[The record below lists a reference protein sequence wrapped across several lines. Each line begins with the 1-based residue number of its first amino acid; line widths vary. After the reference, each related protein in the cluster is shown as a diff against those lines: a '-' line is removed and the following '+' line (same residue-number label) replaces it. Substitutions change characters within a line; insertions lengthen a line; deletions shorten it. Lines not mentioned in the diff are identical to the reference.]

1 MLFFSHHSMLS
12 MAHTIEYEESL
23 VDQDSSLSVSFDNEG
38 GNVPRRNEE
47 SASKSKRQRLKD
59 KFEWKD
65 KTVETH

>member
-1 MLFFSHHSMLS
+1 MLS

-23 VDQDSSLSVSFDNEG
+23 VDQDSSLSVSFDNER

>member
-1 MLFFSHHSMLS
+1 MLFFSYHSMLS

-23 VDQDSSLSVSFDNEG
+23 VDQDSSLSVSFDNKIG
-38 GNVPRRNEE
+38 SVPQRNEE